1 MLTKERTS
9 KTRKLKYAAVALALL
24 AVLVFCFASCGKATP
39 TGIEYVENTASKLVY
54 NLGETFDCTGA
65 QVKVTYANGA
75 EETVAVT
82 PEMVGTAP
90 LTFGMESVTVT
101 YSENGATVVGH
112 IPVTVVDPN
121 AALKADTIANL
132 AANEKYVANKNDGGA
147 VLLLGD
153 YSAKINAATSV
164 DAITAL
170 VSNFEADLN
179 DYLADKAAVLAKF
192 DAAELT
198 DKIGKLYAQYK
209 KDIDTAASTAKANV
223 AAASSITEAENYYLQ
238 FVVAVD
244 NKLAEQNLIEDK
256 DNGGNGQIQ
265 DKIKLLEALD
275 KYEEKIEM
283 YEDMVEAAKAE
294 IGDDNYNTA
303 MERYAGIRYSISYW
317 DKYITLAIDLGGIN
331 LEQTIGSQLDTGVDK
346 AVAAL
351 LKAEKVTI
359 YPTAYKAEIDFS
371 TFADLTAFDDTI
383 LDTDNDKVKALLDE
397 VSGLIEDAKDMFG
410 TAGTYQLMAEYYGKP
425 NGNPDEDNYINLL
438 RNRIYDKH
446 NELNQIREDAQ
457 NIILLIEAAAAK
469 TSTGIAGDEQDLAIQ
484 AAWTAIKNWNTANSV
499 FSMTGDGDKV
509 IVANYDLDFDA
520 VVYTATGFDGEKWTT
535 IDETWTAYD
544 VDKAYVV
551 KYFIPNIDK
560 LIEASQARFA
570 AQVKVAIDNE
580 KLDAD
585 NIFYSYTDNGND
597 AHAEAV
603 NSEEEI
609 NAARGLYNAFKS
621 EYSVEVYNKYFV
633 NKETGEDVYKDR
645 LEAAV
650 GAMTT
655 LKELADKANAAI
667 NDYKK
672 LIGENVENIVVAH
685 FNDGGLLKTAYDAY
699 LAFAKANAAIENA
712 ADAAY
717 TNVITD
723 EAKLVA
729 YMEQYTKLVAF
740 VDARNVESDKTIS
753 AAWIL
758 RDDAAKADSAAPQG
772 FRDNLKAFKEDM
784 LEYIETNYNYTVPA
798 KVMVKEVEV
807 DITADNEKFYF
818 VEILNHNKKIV
829 NEAAKTVADY
839 IADTTYTTD
848 FSINPLIAGG
858 I

>member
-121 AALKADTIANL
+121 AALKADTIVKL

-265 DKIKLLEALD
+265 DKIKLLDVLE
-275 KYEEKIEM
+275 KYEDKIKM

-303 MERYAGIRYSISYW
+303 MELYAKVKADISYQE
-317 DKYITLAIDLGGIN
+317 KYITLAIDLGGIN
-331 LEQTIGSQLDTGVDK
+331 LEESIGSKLLTGVDK

-425 NGNPDEDNYINLL
+425 DGNPDEANYINLL
-438 RNRIYDKH
+438 GERIYNKH
-446 NELNQIREDAQ
+446 DALNQIREDAQ
-457 NIILLIEAAAAK
+457 NIILLIEAAAAE
-469 TSTGIAGDEQDLAIQ
+469 TSTGVAGDEQDLAIQ
-484 AAWTAIKNWNTANSV
+484 AAWTAIKTWNDANHV

-520 VVYTATGFDGEKWTT
+520 VVYTATGFNGEKWTT

-560 LIEASQARFA
+560 LIKASQVRFA
-570 AQVKVAIDNE
+570 EQVKVAIDND
-580 KLDAD
+580 KLEEGDV
-585 NIFYSYTDNGND
+585 FYSLTAG
-597 AHAEAV
+597 V
-603 NSEEEI
+603 NSDEEI
-609 NAARGLYNAFKS
+609 QTARGLYEAFKAA
-621 EYSVEVYNKYFV
+621 YSADANYTELYNELFLV
-633 NKETGEDVYKDR
+633 GGEDVYKAR
-645 LEAAV
+645 LEAAE
-650 GAMTT
+650 ATMAT
-655 LKELADKANAAI
+655 LKDLATKANSAI
-667 NDYKK
+667 NTYKE
-672 LIGENVENIVVAH
+672 LIGDNVVNIVVED
-685 FNDGGLLKTAYDAY
+685 FKDGGLLKAAYDAY
-699 LAFAKANAAIENA
+699 LDFAKANAAIENA
-712 ADAAY
+712 ADPAY
-717 TNVITD
+717 TDVITD

-729 YMEQYTKLVAF
+729 YMEQYTKLVAY
-740 VDARNVESDKTIS
+740 VDARDVESAKTIT
-753 AAWIL
+753 AAWIV
-758 RDDAAKADSAAPQG
+758 RDDAAKADREVPQN
-772 FRDNLKAFKEDM
+772 FRAELQAFAEEM
-784 LEYIETNYNYTVPA
+784 ILYIKNNYNYEIPATVT
-798 KVMVKEVEV
+798 VKEEQVA
-807 DITADNEKFYF
+807 ITAENAKFYF
-818 VEILNHNKKIV
+818 VEILNYNKKIV
-829 NEAAKTVADY
+829 NEAAETVADY